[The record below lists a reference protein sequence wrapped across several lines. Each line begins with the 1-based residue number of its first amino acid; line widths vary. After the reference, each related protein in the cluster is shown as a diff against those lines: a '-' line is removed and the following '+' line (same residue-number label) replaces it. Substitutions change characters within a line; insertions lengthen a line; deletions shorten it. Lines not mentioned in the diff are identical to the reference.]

1 MSILD
6 SYPAFYEVIT
16 WDEFKGEQEKL
27 HGVTFG
33 ENWAEVAQNLEEYY
47 GDTLISMTIELQEK
61 NTVFEFEINEDVL
74 KKYFDSK
81 ATD

>member
-1 MSILD
+1 MSIFD
-6 SYPAFYEVIT
+6 SYPAFYEVTT
-16 WDEFKGEQEKL
+16 WDEFKGEREKL
-27 HGVTFG
+27 HGITFG
-33 ENWAEVAQNLEEYY
+33 ESWAQIAQNLEEYY
-47 GDTLISMTIELQEK
+47 GDTLINMTIELQEK

>member
-6 SYPAFYEVIT
+6 SYPAFYEVT
-16 WDEFKGEQEKL
+16 VWNEFKKEQEKL

-33 ENWAEVAQNLEEYY
+33 KSWAEVAQNLEEYY
-47 GDTLISMTIELQEK
+47 GDTLISMTIELQEE
-61 NTVFEFEINEDVL
+61 NTVFEFEINEDIL